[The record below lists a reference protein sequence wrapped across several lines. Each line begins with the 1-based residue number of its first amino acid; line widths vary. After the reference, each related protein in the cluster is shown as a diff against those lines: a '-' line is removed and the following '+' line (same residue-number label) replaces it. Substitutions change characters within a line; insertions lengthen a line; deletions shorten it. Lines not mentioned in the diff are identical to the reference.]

1 MRKFMETYF
10 GHSGTSVV
18 AMLWIA
24 LILSSIF
31 YLLRCTI

>member
-18 AMLWIA
+18 AMLWVIVA
-24 LILSSIF
+24 LSWVFWIF
-31 YLLRCTI
+31 RCSF